1 MKTFSQYIQEHNP
14 LAVKSIVRK
23 LNPLD
28 KQMKKLKR
36 MQKRGVTGL
45 AKDALVKSITGKRP
59 KPGATAAVRKEIQA
73 VSKRA
78 DKLEAEL
85 EKERKEKK
93 ELQKQIPGN
102 QDYEGT

>member
-1 MKTFSQYIQEHNP
+1 MKTFNQYVQEHNP
-14 LAVKSIVRK
+14 LAVKSIVKK

-28 KQMKKLKR
+28 KQMAKLKR

-45 AKDALVKSITGKRP
+45 AKDALVKSITGMRP
-59 KPGATAAVRKEIQA
+59 KPGATAAVKKEIKA

-85 EKERKEKK
+85 EKERKEKE

-102 QDYEGT
+102 AGYTGT